1 MNIIEQY
8 GHGLEIPKDELTAIE
23 RDRLLSEGKEVD
35 RIMCCID
42 TGETLAPMIGLKV
55 KDYYFSSEK
64 MLELEQYIYD
74 TFHSDGAGL
83 STTLRGMAEAMGS
96 KIKYYDHN
104 IAQLETPALAS
115 LDDVD
120 QAKLVDV
127 DKDGR
132 LPIILKGLKMVKE
145 NLGDKVP
152 VSGTVT
158 GPFTIAAMVVGTEN
172 LLIGMIKKPDKVK
185 QLMEVITENNERYIA
200 RMLEMGVGVGFA
212 DPVSTTSLLRVKQ
225 YKEFSLPY
233 FVTFADF
240 VLQIAYEFRKFFDD
254 PLDHMKRIY
263 NRYCVWKVLLDVAKI
278 IIVHVSNEV
287 SNSKTF
293 FLRNG
298 CEIWLCH
305 VLPAAFEQIDHFS
318 CAKVLNDQRILADL
332 IDIQMHFVDADRIR
346 QGEPLHVDKPVKYA
360 DDICIRSVELSCD
373 ICGRLGQIPEFIDD
387 EEISCTCVPA
397 MFAYEIERFVFFQ
410 SALIVRAAP
419 APLFQ

>member
-1 MNIIEQY
+1 MPGLQMRVSGIAYIKEEEKMGIIEQY

-158 GPFTIAAMVVGTEN
+158 GPFTIAAMVVGTEK

-225 YKEFSLPY
+225 YREFSLPY
-233 FVTFADF
+233 FQHNVDF
-240 VLQIAYEFRKFFDD
+240 IKKNGGGCGLHICGGSRKLWEDLNNTGIGCFG
-254 PLDHMKRIY
+254 LDNIEDLEEAK
-263 NRYCVWKVLLDVAKI
+263 KVLGPHMAIQGNVPPVDVIRLGTPQDVLK
-278 IIVHVSNEV
+278 S
-287 SNSKTF
+287 SKECI
-293 FLRNG
+293 RKAWDSPNG
-298 CEIWLCH
+298 FTLTSGCQTPMDT
-305 VLPAAFEQIDHFS
+305 PAENLQALMDAARIFGRHPID
-318 CAKVLNDQRILADL
+318 VDLLNADL
-332 IDIQMHFVDADRIR
+332 
-346 QGEPLHVDKPVKYA
+346 
-360 DDICIRSVELSCD
+360 
-373 ICGRLGQIPEFIDD
+373 
-387 EEISCTCVPA
+387 
-397 MFAYEIERFVFFQ
+397 
-410 SALIVRAAP
+410 
-419 APLFQ
+419 

>member
-1 MNIIEQY
+1 MGIIEQY

-23 RDRLLSEGKEVD
+23 RDRLLGEGKEVD

-55 KDYYFSSEK
+55 KDYYFSSQK

-96 KIKYYDHN
+96 KIRYFDHN

-115 LDDVD
+115 LDEVD
-120 QAKLVDV
+120 KAKLVDV
-127 DKDGR
+127 EKDGR
-132 LPIILKGLKMVKE
+132 LPIILEGLRLVKKE
-145 NLGDKVP
+145 LGDKVP

-200 RMLEMGVGVGFA
+200 RMLEMGIGVGFA

-233 FVTFADF
+233 FQHNVDF
-240 VLQIAYEFRKFFDD
+240 IKKNGGGCGLHICGGSRKLWETLNETGIGCFGLDNIEDLEEEKEVLG
-254 PLDHMKRIY
+254 PHMAIQGNVPPVDVIRLGSPQD
-263 NRYCVWKVLLDVAKI
+263 VLRASRD
-278 IIVHVSNEV
+278 
-287 SNSKTF
+287 
-293 FLRNG
+293 
-298 CEIWLCH
+298 
-305 VLPAAFEQIDHFS
+305 
-318 CAKVLNDQRILADL
+318 
-332 IDIQMHFVDADRIR
+332 
-346 QGEPLHVDKPVKYA
+346 
-360 DDICIRSVELSCD
+360 CIRKAWDSPNGFTLTSGCQTPMDTPAENLQAMMDAARIFGRYPIDTELLNMND
-373 ICGRLGQIPEFIDD
+373 
-387 EEISCTCVPA
+387 
-397 MFAYEIERFVFFQ
+397 
-410 SALIVRAAP
+410 
-419 APLFQ
+419 

>member
-152 VSGTVT
+152 VS
-158 GPFTIAAMVVGTEN
+158 
-172 LLIGMIKKPDKVK
+172 
-185 QLMEVITENNERYIA
+185 
-200 RMLEMGVGVGFA
+200 MGVGVGFA

-225 YKEFSLPY
+225 YREFSLPY
-233 FVTFADF
+233 FQHNVDF
-240 VLQIAYEFRKFFDD
+240 IKKNGGGCGLHICGGSRKLWEDLNNTGIGCFGLDNIEDLEEAKEVLG
-254 PLDHMKRIY
+254 PHMAIQGNVPPVDVIRLGTPQD
-263 NRYCVWKVLLDVAKI
+263 VLRA
-278 IIVHVSNEV
+278 
-287 SNSKTF
+287 SK
-293 FLRNG
+293 
-298 CEIWLCH
+298 E
-305 VLPAAFEQIDHFS
+305 
-318 CAKVLNDQRILADL
+318 
-332 IDIQMHFVDADRIR
+332 
-346 QGEPLHVDKPVKYA
+346 
-360 DDICIRSVELSCD
+360 CIRKAWDSPNGFTLTSGCQTPMDTPAENLQAMMD
-373 ICGRLGQIPEFIDD
+373 AARIFGRYPIDTD
-387 EEISCTCVPA
+387 LLNTE
-397 MFAYEIERFVFFQ
+397 M
-410 SALIVRAAP
+410 
-419 APLFQ
+419 

>member
-1 MNIIEQY
+1 MRAYAGTPLRVSGIAYLIRGKKKMGIIEQY

-55 KDYYFSSEK
+55 KDYYFSSQK

-96 KIKYYDHN
+96 KIRYFDHN
-104 IAQLETPALAS
+104 IAQLEEPALAS
-115 LDDVD
+115 LDEVD
-120 QAKLVDV
+120 KAKLVDV

-132 LPIILKGLKMVKE
+132 LPIILEGLRMVKKE
-145 NLGDKVP
+145 LGDKVP

-158 GPFTIAAMVVGTEN
+158 GPFTIAAMVVGTEK
-172 LLIGMIKKPDKVK
+172 LLIGMIKKPEKVK

-233 FVTFADF
+233 FQHNVDF
-240 VLQIAYEFRKFFDD
+240 IKKNGGGCGLHICGGSRKLWETLNETGIGCFGLDNIEDLEEAKEVLGPHMAIQGNVPPVDVIRLGTPQDVLRSSKECIRKAWDSPNGFTLTSGCQTPMDTPAENLQALMD
-254 PLDHMKRIY
+254 AARIFG
-263 NRYCVWKVLLDVAKI
+263 RYPIDTDLL
-278 IIVHVSNEV
+278 N
-287 SNSKTF
+287 
-293 FLRNG
+293 
-298 CEIWLCH
+298 
-305 VLPAAFEQIDHFS
+305 
-318 CAKVLNDQRILADL
+318 ADL
-332 IDIQMHFVDADRIR
+332 
-346 QGEPLHVDKPVKYA
+346 
-360 DDICIRSVELSCD
+360 
-373 ICGRLGQIPEFIDD
+373 
-387 EEISCTCVPA
+387 
-397 MFAYEIERFVFFQ
+397 
-410 SALIVRAAP
+410 
-419 APLFQ
+419 

>member
-1 MNIIEQY
+1 MGIIEQY

-158 GPFTIAAMVVGTEN
+158 GPFTIAAMVVGTEK
-172 LLIGMIKKPDKVK
+172 LLIGMIKKPDKV
-185 QLMEVITENNERYIA
+185 YIA

-212 DPVSTTSLLRVKQ
+212 DPVSTTTLLRVKQ
-225 YKEFSLPY
+225 YREFSLPY
-233 FVTFADF
+233 FQHNVDF
-240 VLQIAYEFRKFFDD
+240 IKKNGGGCGLHICGGSRKLWEDLNNTGIGCFG
-254 PLDHMKRIY
+254 LDNIEDLEEAK
-263 NRYCVWKVLLDVAKI
+263 KVLGPHMAIQGNVPPVDVI
-278 IIVHVSNEV
+278 RLGTPQDVLRS
-287 SNSKTF
+287 SKECI
-293 FLRNG
+293 RKAWDSPNG
-298 CEIWLCH
+298 FTLTSGCQTPMDT
-305 VLPAAFEQIDHFS
+305 PAENLQALMDAARIFGRHPID
-318 CAKVLNDQRILADL
+318 VDLLNADL
-332 IDIQMHFVDADRIR
+332 
-346 QGEPLHVDKPVKYA
+346 
-360 DDICIRSVELSCD
+360 
-373 ICGRLGQIPEFIDD
+373 
-387 EEISCTCVPA
+387 
-397 MFAYEIERFVFFQ
+397 
-410 SALIVRAAP
+410 
-419 APLFQ
+419 